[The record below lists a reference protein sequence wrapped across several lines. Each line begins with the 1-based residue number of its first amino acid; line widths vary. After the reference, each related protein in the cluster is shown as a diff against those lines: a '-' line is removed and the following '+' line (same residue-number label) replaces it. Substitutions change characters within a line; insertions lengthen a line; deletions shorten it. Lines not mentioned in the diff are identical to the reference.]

1 MKSNN
6 NNKII
11 SWTEQEK
18 IDKNINSM
26 KINIFKFLNLQLNTF
41 GEIIIDQNKINVSDQ
56 LIKIILN
63 ELGWIIMNKYSI
75 LMKLETEDGQNYY
88 SDYYY
93 SLLISY
99 MFIYLKRV
107 LNKDNFIK
115 EYTQQFNDIFKNALL
130 PLLILTNL
138 EEEIAKRNLQ

>member
-11 SWTEQEK
+11 SWTDQEK

-75 LMKLETEDGQNYY
+75 LMKLQIEDGQNYY
-88 SDYYY
+88 SD
-93 SLLISY
+93 
-99 MFIYLKRV
+99 
-107 LNKDNFIK
+107 
-115 EYTQQFNDIFKNALL
+115 
-130 PLLILTNL
+130 
-138 EEEIAKRNLQ
+138 

>member
-75 LMKLETEDGQNYY
+75 LMFP
-88 SDYYY
+88 
-93 SLLISY
+93 SY
-99 MFIYLKRV
+99 FIYV
-107 LNKDNFIK
+107 
-115 EYTQQFNDIFKNALL
+115 YIFK
-130 PLLILTNL
+130 TCF
-138 EEEIAKRNLQ
+138 E